1 QTALSLVI
9 GSHLFQA
16 TRGFLEVAKT
26 KHAGGLGEESAR
38 ACMLDHGRLRAS
50 QIAKGPVADPGIL
63 QSNAGWLHAA
73 EFAAG
78 VLDVALVVP
87 RRGRDGMG
95 IAYVPSSF

>member
-1 QTALSLVI
+1 MSLVV
-9 GSHLFQA
+9 GRHLFEA
-16 TRGFLEVAKT
+16 TRGFPEVAKA
-26 KHAGGLGEESAR
+26 KDPGGLGKESAR
-38 ACMLDHGRLRAS
+38 ACMLDHDRLRAS
-50 QIAKGPVADPGIL
+50 QIAERPVADPGIL

-87 RRGRDGMG
+87 WRGRDGMG